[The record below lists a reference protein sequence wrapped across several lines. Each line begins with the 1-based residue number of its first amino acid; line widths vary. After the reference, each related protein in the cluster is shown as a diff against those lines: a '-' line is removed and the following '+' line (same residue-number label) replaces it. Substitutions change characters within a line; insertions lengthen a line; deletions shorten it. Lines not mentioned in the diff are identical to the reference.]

1 MPANE
6 SNVNELTFVRC
17 VSRLPPSG
25 GTFIK
30 GEKRIPRKEVIK
42 VSFHV
47 ESETIP
53 RQGRGRVKERECPG
67 YEFYERAAASNARQ
81 TTSSKL
87 VENCDNANDFPSD
100 ERATVMHARH
110 VQPKSSFDPESSF
123 IKFLSD
129 WRKYAAFA
137 RIIDAIIEGLPCW
150 RFTLLDS
157 ATGTCIFTPSNFPE
171 SVQLLKLVI
180 FCLIFRD
187 RLLRDGNPIA
197 VTIFFEVL
205 VLRPLF
211 FLRSIFLR
219 FYRRWC
225 SIEGR
230 PCDEQA
236 CLVKIKRRANSKA
249 LPARRCS
256 RRESAS
262 TSGKLVS
269 LAVPVRRDYPAP
281 RARNDSSTIYR
292 KTILRNKSVLES
304 AGEDKGRLRIGAVL
318 NFVHITFHTGKQRS
332 RSLNFYGCSPYRL

>member
-205 VLRPLF
+205 VLRPFFFFVLF
-211 FLRSIFLR
+211 SFAFIADDVRSKVDRATSRRVWWKLRGAQTRKL
-219 FYRRWC
+219 C
-225 SIEGR
+225 LQDGVL
-230 PCDEQA
+230 DESPR
-236 CLVKIKRRANSKA
+236 RRAVN
-249 LPARRCS
+249 
-256 RRESAS
+256 
-262 TSGKLVS
+262 
-269 LAVPVRRDYPAP
+269 
-281 RARNDSSTIYR
+281 
-292 KTILRNKSVLES
+292 
-304 AGEDKGRLRIGAVL
+304 
-318 NFVHITFHTGKQRS
+318 
-332 RSLNFYGCSPYRL
+332 